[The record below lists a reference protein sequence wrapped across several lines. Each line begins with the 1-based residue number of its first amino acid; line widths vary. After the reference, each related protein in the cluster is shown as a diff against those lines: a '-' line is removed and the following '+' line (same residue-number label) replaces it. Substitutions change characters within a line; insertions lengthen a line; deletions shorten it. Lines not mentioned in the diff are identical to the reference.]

1 MTYLFE
7 EIAVCDVSRG
17 ATQLRSRKR
26 REAGCVEITIETADT
41 KAMGRAPTRQ
51 RDAVVEQSDWR
62 PAEPPS
68 PPRLVRAAPP
78 SRRGHVRDERMSGE
92 SGRPARACSHLR
104 RPVSYCSPLQADR
117 SQLTNR
123 RLEASDH
130 AALLD
135 AMRDLET
142 EGIIEFNHARMEKLP
157 RHEQFCMAARTDVM
171 LGVHGNGLSHQLW
184 MLPGAGVIEVSGECR
199 AARR

>member
-1 MTYLFE
+1 
-7 EIAVCDVSRG
+7 
-17 ATQLRSRKR
+17 
-26 REAGCVEITIETADT
+26 
-41 KAMGRAPTRQ
+41 
-51 RDAVVEQSDWR
+51 
-62 PAEPPS
+62 
-68 PPRLVRAAPP
+68 
-78 SRRGHVRDERMSGE
+78 MSGK

-104 RPVSYCSPLQADR
+104 RPVSYCLLHALQADR

-135 AMRDLET
+135 AMRDLEA
-142 EGIIEFNHARMEKLP
+142 EGVIEFNHARMENLL

-184 MLPGAGVIEVSGECR
+184 MLPGAGVIEVSGECW
-199 AARR
+199 AVRR